1 MIKID
6 VKKHES
12 LIGALGNVMEWYDFA
27 LVMPMLVVLMGKFFP
42 SNASEWVK
50 VLGGLI
56 VSMGLFARP
65 LGALIFGPIG
75 DKFGRQKAIS
85 ISILLM
91 AIPTVLMGILPGYD
105 QIGVWAPILFTFF
118 RILQGISMGGEYTAA
133 MVHIVEK
140 APSNR
145 RGFYGSWTDAGNQ
158 IGVMLAAQSVVLLH
172 YFFSEG
178 EVYSFAWRIP
188 FLFGILLVPFAF
200 LIPKQEKKKADS
212 QKNQKKSILEMFIE
226 HKKEVFCT
234 VSITAFSAV
243 SFYTLWTFLP
253 EYLVT
258 KGILSLKEA
267 AFCGAAASI
276 VSMVSI
282 LAAGY
287 LSDVFNRKLFLSI
300 GMVGVLF
307 ASVYTFFSQASSY
320 YFWLIM
326 QLAMGFFLGVYYSC
340 RAAFFAEAFPKE
352 VRCTAV
358 SVSLSVAQAVF
369 GGLTPVVMVWV
380 VGGSP
385 YLAILP
391 IAVVS
396 IWALFSLCLLKDR
409 TGKEFM

>member
-1 MIKID
+1 MKIN

-27 LVMPMLVVLMGKFFP
+27 LVMPMNVVLINQCFP
-42 SNASEWVK
+42 NDASEWVK

-56 VSMGLFARP
+56 VSMGLFTRP

-91 AIPTVLMGILPGYD
+91 AIPTFLMGVLPGYD
-105 QIGVWAPILFTFF
+105 QIGIWAPILFMFL

-140 APSNR
+140 APSNK

-158 IGVMLAAQSVVLLH
+158 VGVMFAAQSVVLLH

-188 FLFGILLVPFAF
+188 FLCGILLVPFAF
-200 LIPKQEKKKADS
+200 LIPKQEKKKSDTP
-212 QKNQKKSILEMFIE
+212 KNSIFKMLMD

-253 EYLVT
+253 KYLVSHGFLNLKQSAECGT
-258 KGILSLKEA
+258 SASMISLIAIL
-267 AFCGAAASI
+267 G
-276 VSMVSI
+276 
-282 LAAGY
+282 AGY
-287 LSDVFNRKLFLSI
+287 LSDIFKRKPFLTMGIFGSAI
-300 GMVGVLF
+300 SCGYM
-307 ASVYTFFSQASSY
+307 FFSSSSSY
-320 YFWLIM
+320 YFWMTL
-326 QLAMGFFLGVYYSC
+326 QLLMGFFLGVYYSS
-340 RAAFFAEAFPKE
+340 RAAFFAESFPKE

-358 SVSLSVAQAVF
+358 SLSLSFAQAIF
-369 GGLTPVVMVWV
+369 GGLTPPIMD
-380 VGGSP
+380 
-385 YLAILP
+385 YLVEISSYWAIIP
-391 IAVVS
+391 IVFVS
-396 IWALFSLCLLKDR
+396 ILALFSLCLLEDR
-409 TGKEFM
+409 TGKDFV

>member
-27 LVMPMLVVLMGKFFP
+27 LVMPMNVVLIEQCFP
-42 SNASEWVK
+42 SNASLWVRM
-50 VLGGLI
+50 LGGLI
-56 VSMGLFARP
+56 VSMGLFVRP

-105 QIGVWAPILFTFF
+105 KIGVWAPILFMFL

-158 IGVMLAAQSVVLLH
+158 VGVMLANQSIVILH
-172 YFFSEG
+172 YFFSESD
-178 EVYSFAWRIP
+178 VYSFAWRIP
-188 FLFGILLVPFAF
+188 FLLGIALVPFAF
-200 LIPKQEKKKADS
+200 LIPKQEKKESDSNRKSVLKMLIDHKA
-212 QKNQKKSILEMFIE
+212 
-226 HKKEVFCT
+226 EVFCT
-234 VSITAFSAV
+234 VSVTAFSAV

-253 EYLVT
+253 RHLVSS
-258 KGILSLKEA
+258 GILSLKES
-267 AFCGAAASI
+267 AFCGTAASV

-282 LAAGY
+282 LVGGY
-287 LSDVFNRKLFLSI
+287 LSDLFNRKLFLSI
-300 GMVGVLF
+300 GMVGVMV
-307 ASVYTFFSQASSY
+307 AVVYMFISQSSSY
-320 YFWLIM
+320 YFWLFM
-326 QLAMGFFLGVYYSC
+326 QTVVGFFLGVYFSC
-340 RAAFFAEAFPKE
+340 RSAFFAESFPKE

-358 SVSLSVAQAVF
+358 SISLSMAQAVF
-369 GGLTPVVMVWV
+369 GGATPVVMVWLIEK
-380 VGGSP
+380 SS
-385 YLAILP
+385 YLAIIP
-391 IAVVS
+391 ILVVS

-409 TGKEFM
+409 TGKEFV

>member
-1 MIKID
+1 MIKIN

-27 LVMPMLVVLMGKFFP
+27 LVMPMFVLLMGKFFP
-42 SNASEWVK
+42 NDASDWVR

-56 VSMGLFARP
+56 VSMGLFTRP
-65 LGALIFGPIG
+65 LGAFIFGPIG

-91 AIPTVLMGILPGYD
+91 AVPTVLMGILPGYD
-105 QIGVWAPILFTFF
+105 QIGIWAPILFTLL

-158 IGVMLAAQSVVLLH
+158 VGVMLAAQSVVFLH
-172 YFFSEG
+172 YFFSESD
-178 EVYSFAWRIP
+178 VYSFAWRIP
-188 FLFGILLVPFAF
+188 FLLGILLVPFAF
-200 LIPKQEKKKADS
+200 MIPKQE
-212 QKNQKKSILEMFIE
+212 QKKSDALKNSIFNLLIK

-253 EYLVT
+253 KYLVT
-258 KGILSLKEA
+258 EGILNLKQSA
-267 AFCGAAASI
+267 VCAMGASI
-276 VSMVSI
+276 VSLISI
-282 LAAGY
+282 LGAGY
-287 LSDVFNRKLFLSI
+287 LSDIFKRKPFLTIGILGSLFS
-300 GMVGVLF
+300 GVYMF
-307 ASVYTFFSQASSY
+307 CTSSSSY
-320 YFWLIM
+320 YFWM
-326 QLAMGFFLGVYYSC
+326 VWQLSMGFFLGVYYSS

-358 SVSLSVAQAVF
+358 SISLSFAQAIF
-369 GGLTPVVMVWV
+369 GGLTPPVM
-380 VGGSP
+380 S
-385 YLAILP
+385 YLIEISSCLAIVP
-391 IAVVS
+391 IIFVS
-396 IWALFSLCLLKDR
+396 ALALYSLCLMKDR